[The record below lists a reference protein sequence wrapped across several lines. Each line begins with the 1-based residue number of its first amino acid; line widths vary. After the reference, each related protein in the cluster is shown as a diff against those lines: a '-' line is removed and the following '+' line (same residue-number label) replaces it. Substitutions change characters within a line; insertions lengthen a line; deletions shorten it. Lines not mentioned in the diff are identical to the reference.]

1 MIFHRV
7 TGFTF
12 FKVGKAT
19 AAAIGSGIF
28 ILQIAN
34 HSGYIKINWDKVTK
48 KAEELS
54 EKLDEN
60 SSKPNL
66 MQKVSIFFV
75 HNFLLDH
82 RDVSSSYYIGSVF
95 EHMNIQF

>member
-1 MIFHRV
+1 MELLDGEKSLSSLYLILFIFYMHFVFRV

-12 FKVGKAT
+12 FKIGKAT

-34 HSGYIKINWDKVTK
+34 HNGYIKINWDKVTK

-54 EKLDEN
+54 EKIDEN

-66 MQKVSIFFV
+66 MQKVSIF
-75 HNFLLDH
+75 LL
-82 RDVSSSYYIGSVF
+82 
-95 EHMNIQF
+95 